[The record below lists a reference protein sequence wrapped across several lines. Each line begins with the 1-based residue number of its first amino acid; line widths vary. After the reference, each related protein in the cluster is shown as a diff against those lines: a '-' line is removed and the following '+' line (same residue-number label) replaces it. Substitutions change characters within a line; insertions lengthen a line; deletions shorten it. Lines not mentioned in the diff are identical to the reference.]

1 MPRTEVSGTP
11 VTRAMH
17 WLFADWRFP
26 TLVLWTMFFYEV
38 LLFALLLAPDTGGP
52 MGDFTRD
59 FKVWCFGYDPATR
72 RVQPMYVVMML
83 TEPATLSATLLV
95 FWWKPLKEMIMTAP
109 RNLIPWGGAAL
120 ALVLTA
126 AVVLGVI
133 STPTDQTQELP
144 FPAERLRTSYT
155 PPAFSLTDHTGKT
168 VSLDELQG
176 RVVVLTAV
184 YASCGFTCPMIMS
197 QAKRA
202 VENLTPEQRAS
213 VTIVGITLDPE
224 NDTPER
230 LAHMAQGQE
239 VNAPLFR
246 LATGDATVVNAL
258 LDDLQ
263 IARKRDPET
272 GIIDHVNVFSVIDRA
287 GRLSYRF
294 SLGERQEQ
302 WLESALRLLT
312 NESRIAG

>member
-1 MPRTEVSGTP
+1 MPRAEVSRSP
-11 VTRAMH
+11 IAKALH

-52 MGDFTRD
+52 MSDFTRD
-59 FKVWCFGYDPATR
+59 FKMWCFGYDPATQ

-83 TEPATLSATLLV
+83 TEPAALSATLLI
-95 FWWKPLKEMIMTAP
+95 FWWKPLKEMVMTAP
-109 RNLIPWGGAAL
+109 RNLLPWGGL
-120 ALVLTA
+120 ALTLVLA
-126 AVVLGVI
+126 SAVVLGVI
-133 STPTDQTQELP
+133 SEPTDQTQELP
-144 FPAERLRTSYT
+144 FPAERLRTSHT
-155 PPAFSLTDHTGKT
+155 PPAFSLTDHTGAN
-168 VSLDELQG
+168 VSLDELKG
-176 RVVVLTAV
+176 RVVVMTAV

-202 VENLTPEQRAS
+202 VENLTPEERAS
-213 VTIVGITLDPE
+213 ITIVGVTLDPE
-224 NDTPER
+224 HDTPEI
-230 LAHMAQGQE
+230 LTHMAEGQGVE
-239 VNAPLFR
+239 APLFR
-246 LATGDATVVNAL
+246 LATGDPDVINAL

-263 IARKRDPET
+263 IARSRDPET

-302 WLESALRLLT
+302 WLESALRLLA
-312 NESRIAG
+312 NESRMEG